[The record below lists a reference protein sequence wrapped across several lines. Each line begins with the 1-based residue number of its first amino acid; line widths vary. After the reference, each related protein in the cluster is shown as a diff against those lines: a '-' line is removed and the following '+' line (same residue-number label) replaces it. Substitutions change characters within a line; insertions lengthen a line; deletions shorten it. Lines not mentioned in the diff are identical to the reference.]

1 MSNPY
6 EGDANTPNVDGI
18 AGTNTSDGNGVA
30 GFSQDGIGVRGDSAN
45 GIAAV
50 HGHGFKNGVWG
61 YTVSANDSGVF
72 GSNDGNGMAGFSQ
85 DGIGVR
91 GDSANGIAAV
101 HGNGAQNGVW
111 GYSQDGIGVRGDS
124 ANGFAA
130 VHGHGFQN
138 GVFGYTV
145 SANDSGVLGSNG
157 GSGNGVAGFSQD
169 GIGVRGDSAN
179 GFAAVHG
186 NGAQNGVWG
195 YSQDGIGVRGDSAN
209 GFAAV
214 HGHGF
219 QHGVFGYTVS
229 ANDSGVLG
237 SNGGSGNGVA
247 GVSVSGNGVYGSSQ
261 TGNAGFFQGNV
272 TVTGDIFL
280 PGADC
285 AEDFDIAS
293 LEQVEPA
300 TVMSITNEGT
310 MEPSR
315 QAYDNRVAGVLSGAG
330 IFKPGIILDRKASG
344 KSRLPVALIGKVN
357 CKVDADFAPI
367 QVG

>member
-6 EGDANTPNVDGI
+6 EGDSNTPNVDGI

-130 VHGHGFQN
+130 VHGHGFQ
-138 GVFGYTV
+138 
-145 SANDSGVLGSNG
+145 
-157 GSGNGVAGFSQD
+157 
-169 GIGVRGDSAN
+169 
-179 GFAAVHG
+179 
-186 NGAQNGVWG
+186 
-195 YSQDGIGVRGDSAN
+195 
-209 GFAAV
+209 
-214 HGHGF
+214 
-219 QHGVFGYTVS
+219 HGVFGYTVS

-293 LEQVEPA
+293 LEQVEPG
-300 TVMSITNEGT
+300 TVMSITNEGALA
-310 MEPSR
+310 PSR

-367 QVG
+367 QVGDLLTTSPITGHAMRACDPQKAFGSVIGKALQPLEAGRGLIPILIALQ